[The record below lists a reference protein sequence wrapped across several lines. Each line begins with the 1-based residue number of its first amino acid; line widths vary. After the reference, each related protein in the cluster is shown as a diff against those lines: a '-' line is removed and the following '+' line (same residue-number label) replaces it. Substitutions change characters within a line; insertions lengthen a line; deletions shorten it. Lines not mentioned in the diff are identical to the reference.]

1 MKSGLSVCEAF
12 TAGLKRDF
20 GNTYHRVSVAITE
33 FLLSLPLAIRTPN
46 GIFFCHS
53 MPTDS
58 QMPDFD
64 FSIFDRPLAANDYK
78 RRTGPVYQLIWGRG
92 VTPTGVDQFLEKVD
106 ASLVVT
112 GHQPQETGHLVN
124 GSKHLIIASDHNQGV
139 FLPLEL
145 SATYTIDDLVS
156 RLRKFV
162 AVE

>member
-1 MKSGLSVCEAF
+1 
-12 TAGLKRDF
+12 
-20 GNTYHRVSVAITE
+20 
-33 FLLSLPLAIRTPN
+33 
-46 GIFFCHS
+46 

-106 ASLVVT
+106 ASLVIT

-139 FLPLEL
+139 FCPWRL
-145 SATYTIDDLVS
+145 SATYTIDDLINRFTRK
-156 RLRKFV
+156 RL